1 MTPEYDNTNSGVLF
15 TNDQG
20 GNPKRPSLRGSLNV
34 EGKEYNIS
42 GWKKES
48 KKDGKPFLSL
58 KIESKQGSYS
68 APKAVPKQEPLMD
81 NLDDLSF

>member
-1 MTPEYDNTNSGVLF
+1 MTPEYDNTNSGVMF
-15 TNDQG
+15 FNNQE
-20 GNPKRPSLRGSLNV
+20 GNSKRPSLRGTLNV

-68 APKAVPKQEPLMD
+68 APKAAPVLQDLD
-81 NLDDLSF
+81 NLDDFKF